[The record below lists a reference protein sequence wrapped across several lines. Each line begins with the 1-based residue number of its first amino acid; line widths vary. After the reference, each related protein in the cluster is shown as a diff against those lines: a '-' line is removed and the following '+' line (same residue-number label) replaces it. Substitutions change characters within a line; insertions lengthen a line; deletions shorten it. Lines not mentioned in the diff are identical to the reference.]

1 MPEKT
6 LERRLRV
13 VVSNKQ
19 DPVLSGT
26 TTKDTHLPRAPSSW
40 ADMMDAE
47 CREIPPL
54 FEGLLD
60 VEPGCE
66 DAEGDANSDFL
77 EMDDTEEEEDDSTFP
92 LQQPRPPS
100 ASDAVS
106 PMDSDLYEVCKRAAS
121 KLGILWPAAQDATGG
136 ERDLYDGKRL
146 PPAQP
151 PSKQLLPAVPACMKE
166 MSRSWSS
173 PLKSK
178 LPTRGY
184 SKLEVEGKEGLG
196 LAEPPAVEPSV
207 AYHLHP
213 NRRSLSASSN
223 ISLPNKTD
231 RLTASVFQRV
241 YKYAAQSV
249 CSLNALTLLSAYQAE
264 ILEQMGGQ
272 LDTGAPNPT
281 LWDEICVVND
291 LILRLSRG
299 AVQGCGRVM
308 GLAVSGERALWLNLS
323 GLGDAQKAE
332 VMDAAYDPAKGLF
345 GPALE
350 KMRETSTL
358 RKQEG
363 EAFDLCLPRK
373 HIPRAPQTQRAG
385 SAATATATRWRQ
397 EGARPYRQAAGQQTK
412 QQPRSDNPKPWG
424 KHSFAAVAARNRPP
438 HPGDGKKK
446 RGAHAPPREGRSL
459 QVREVTS
466 PQGVCSP
473 LAVRADQWRACAVH
487 PWVLST
493 ISRGYRLQFGTKPP
507 RFNGVLVSVAEGDSA
522 HVLEDEVASLLNKRA
537 IRAVPNEEAQ
547 RGFYSR
553 YFLIPKKGGSS
564 LRPILDLR
572 VLNKHL
578 RKYTFRM
585 LTHRGLCRS
594 IRPGDWFVTIDLSDA
609 YFHIAIYPAHRRF
622 LRFAYQGRAYEYL
635 AIPFGLSLAPRVF
648 SKCVE
653 AALSPLRNSG
663 IRIFSYIDDYL
674 ICSHSQEQAVRDS
687 ATVIKHLTDLGF
699 NINWKKS
706 RIEPTQCTEYL
717 GLKINSLSYRVTL
730 TEARV
735 LSLTHCLSLFRL
747 WKAVSFRLC
756 LRLLGLMASV
766 ISVVQLGLLKM
777 RAFQRWVAA
786 LRLCPRR
793 HLSRRVKIS
802 PACVVALRP
811 WGDSTALTSGVPLGT
826 VSSRVTLTTDASL
839 SGWGAVFLPV
849 GRECTPGGG
858 CAGPLLAKRAALC
871 IPPSQPDLPHFNQGE
886 RTGLVTNPDSPTVAV
901 QALGSRNNTAS
912 SGRAV
917 APPHTQG
924 PSVPGGR
931 GDLPPSPRPD
941 SSLGLARERWNLS
954 AAGLPARVID
964 TIQMAR
970 DASTRSLYSGKW
982 RVFEEWC
989 QLRHTIPFQCSV
1001 VDLLGF
1007 LQELVD
1013 KGRAFSTIKVYLAA
1027 ISACHVGFGEKP
1039 AGQHPLV
1046 CRFMKG
1052 ARRKLP
1058 VSRPLVPL
1066 WDLLLVLEA
1075 LSQHPF
1081 EPMETVG
1088 MKFISLKTVLLL
1100 ALTMAKRVSDL
1111 HALSTRPSCLQFAP
1125 GRTKVCMRPNP
1136 AFVPKVV
1143 EPTYSC
1149 PTVELSAF
1157 HPPPFSSEEEQR
1169 LNTLCPVRALHVY
1182 VSRSAGFRKGDQ
1194 LFVSWASPHKGKPL
1208 SRQRLSHW
1216 IVEAISL
1223 AYSCRGLQPPQGLRA
1238 HSTRGMATSWA
1249 LFKGVSVK
1257 DICAAASWATPHTF
1271 VRFYRLDVSWPSLAQ
1286 AVLEANVPESL

>member
-1 MPEKT
+1 MSKAATPTRGSEPKTKEAVSRPCPASCGASISGRDPHPLCIACMGAKHAHAALADPQVCLHCASMPEKT

-196 LAEPPAVEPSV
+196 LAEPPAVEPLV

-213 NRRSLSASSN
+213 NRRSLSTSSN

-291 LILRLSRG
+291 LILRSSRG
-299 AVQGCGRVM
+299 AVQDCGRVM

-363 EAFDLCLPRK
+363 EAFDLCLPRR
-373 HIPRAPQTQRAG
+373 HIPRTPQTQRAG

-446 RGAHAPPREGRSL
+446 QKEGDEGETEPPSSCFRRGGASEAKGSTVSPSTSTQFSKQRNKISIFAAGQEPRAKCSPKNEIKTKPCHGPIIPAGGAHAPPREGRSL

-507 RFNGVLVSVAEGDSA
+507 RFNRFLVSVAEGDSA

-653 AALSPLRNSG
+653 AAMSPLRNSG

-802 PACVVALRP
+802 PACVVTLRP

-839 SGWGAVFLPV
+839 SGWGATMLGRTVNGTWDPRQAQMHVNLLELWAVFYALKHFQTFLQ
-849 GRECTPGGG
+849 GRHVLVKTDNTTVVAYINRQGG
-858 CAGPLLAKRAALC
+858 
-871 IPPSQPDLPHFNQGE
+871 
-886 RTGLVTNPDSPTVAV
+886 
-901 QALGSRNNTAS
+901 
-912 SGRAV
+912 
-917 APPHTQG
+917 
-924 PSVPGGR
+924 
-931 GDLPPSPRPD
+931 
-941 SSLGLARERWNLS
+941 
-954 AAGLPARVID
+954 
-964 TIQMAR
+964 
-970 DASTRSLYSGKW
+970 TRSL
-982 RVFEEWC
+982 
-989 QLRHTIPFQCSV
+989 QLH
-1001 VDLLGF
+1001 
-1007 LQELVD
+1007 
-1013 KGRAFSTIKVYLAA
+1013 KVAQ
-1027 ISACHVGFGEKP
+1027 P
-1039 AGQHPLV
+1039 TPLT
-1046 CRFMKG
+1046 
-1052 ARRKLP
+1052 
-1058 VSRPLVPL
+1058 
-1066 WDLLLVLEA
+1066 
-1075 LSQHPF
+1075 Q
-1081 EPMETVG
+1081 
-1088 MKFISLKTVLLL
+1088 
-1100 ALTMAKRVSDL
+1100 
-1111 HALSTRPSCLQFAP
+1111 
-1125 GRTKVCMRPNP
+1125 
-1136 AFVPKVV
+1136 
-1143 EPTYSC
+1143 
-1149 PTVELSAF
+1149 
-1157 HPPPFSSEEEQR
+1157 
-1169 LNTLCPVRALHVY
+1169 
-1182 VSRSAGFRKGDQ
+1182 
-1194 LFVSWASPHKGKPL
+1194 
-1208 SRQRLSHW
+1208 
-1216 IVEAISL
+1216 
-1223 AYSCRGLQPPQGLRA
+1223 
-1238 HSTRGMATSWA
+1238 
-1249 LFKGVSVK
+1249 
-1257 DICAAASWATPHTF
+1257 
-1271 VRFYRLDVSWPSLAQ
+1271 
-1286 AVLEANVPESL
+1286 